1 MGGKGSGRR
10 SHRPTLEEA
19 DVLELSIAFL
29 RAKGMKAGRVGS
41 IDYEDP
47 EARFYAE
54 IRYDL
59 QSMPGTLRVSHLTRH
74 SNPRERRLV
83 EYTIDVSCVPSNLGA
98 GELYLLHCPA
108 RPEIRATRLIL
119 PLEGA
124 RFLSPEVYGYA
135 HSSSRAGKAQRLE
148 LKARKLFQKLGGV
161 GNWRIQVKEK
171 PPRMRRETFERLRE
185 IGSGPER
192 TQLPGSPQNAHEA
205 TAQGW
210 RPRQGLAVPT

>member
-119 PLEGA
+119 PSKVLA
-124 RFLSPEVYGYA
+124 
-135 HSSSRAGKAQRLE
+135 SSV
-148 LKARKLFQKLGGV
+148 RKSTATP
-161 GNWRIQVKEK
+161 I
-171 PPRMRRETFERLRE
+171 PLR
-185 IGSGPER
+185 GPER
-192 TQLPGSPQNAHEA
+192 PNDWSSRPGSSFKSWVALGTGA
-205 TAQGW
+205 S
-210 RPRQGLAVPT
+210 R